1 MGKTQLSMLG
11 TATKHEREGVDKG
24 TKEKEQHKRGKHKQ
38 KRKKNTRTGR
48 KMREKRHIRAWSF
61 KDKAGF
67 EKLPT

>member
-48 KMREKRHIRAWSF
+48 KKREKKTHKGMVNLGQS
-61 KDKAGF
+61 GF
-67 EKLPT
+67 